1 MMQKKM
7 IKCLFMGIF
16 ILNLTAC
23 VSHHIEISQPP
34 VEPQLETSSKAIF
47 IDSSIAHF
55 MGNADHSKLQN
66 LVATAQPTQFTSWHS
81 DATGIRFVFTSKE
94 IFVNPK
100 GQGCRDYEIKLIR
113 GFFEHP
119 SFNYTACRNSQGIW
133 QVISH

>member
-7 IKCLFMGIF
+7 IKYLFIGMF

-23 VSHHIEISQPP
+23 ASHP
-34 VEPQLETSSKAIF
+34 VRAPQTQLEPPLDNSKDIF
-47 IDSSIAHF
+47 IDPSIAHF
-55 MGNADHSKLQN
+55 MGDADHSKLQN
-66 LVATAQPTQFTSWHS
+66 LVATAQPKQFISWTS
-81 DATGIRFVFTSKE
+81 DATGARFAFTSKE

-113 GFFEHP
+113 GFFEPP
-119 SFNYTACRNSQGIW
+119 SFNYTACRNNQGIW